1 MPTVHCKVE
10 VNALTVP
17 ESCKLRF
24 IPNNNLDTDDIAAEM
39 CAIAPVLTP
48 DVARVSISALLQS
61 VQKELIN
68 GNHINLADKL
78 IFTFSLS
85 GRLDKPDDPLPPVAE
100 SLHVRVQPTAGFM
113 KEIHAQVRL
122 ERVGMTEK
130 LPQIN
135 QIENTTLRLDNV
147 LSSTDILRLHGDHL
161 DFDPRLGNGQCVITG
176 TRSGTAVQTQFG
188 PITDTGIILIPT
200 VPAQDDPWNNEY
212 TLSLSVRYT
221 EHGTLRTAAYR
232 RKLRSPLTVS
242 DMGHPNPPETGILT
256 GKAAAPHVSVT
267 GGTLTADERLRIKVL
282 QDLTEERLLF
292 ALLDMQEDG
301 ATGEE
306 VAVKENGAYSLPGFA
321 DSAVSSLNI
330 TVNDYN
336 ALWDMLRNDYSGS
349 LVDVLDVK
357 MG

>member
-1 MPTVHCKVE
+1 MPTVRCKVE

-24 IPNNNLDTDDIAAEM
+24 IPNNNLNTDDIAAEM
-39 CAIAPVLTP
+39 CVIAPVLTP
-48 DVARVSISALLQS
+48 DVAQVSISALLQS

-78 IFTFSLS
+78 IFTFSLT

-100 SLHVRVQPTAGFM
+100 SLHVRVHPTAGFM
-113 KEIHAQVRL
+113 KEIHAQVKL

-135 QIENTTLRLDNV
+135 QIENTTLQLDNV
-147 LSSTDILRLHGDHL
+147 LSSTDVLQLHGDNL
-161 DFDPRLGNGQCVITG
+161 DFDPRQGTGECIITG
-176 TRSGTAVQTQFG
+176 TRSGSAVQTQFG
-188 PITDTGIILIPT
+188 PITDTSIILIPT
-200 VPAQDDPWNNEY
+200 IPAQDDPWNNEY

-221 EHGTLRTAAYR
+221 EHGTQRTSTYR
-232 RKLRSPLTVS
+232 SRLRSPLTVP

-256 GKAAAPHVSVT
+256 GSAATPYVVIT
-267 GGTLTADERLRIKVL
+267 GGTVTADERLRIEVL
-282 QDLTEERLLF
+282 QDLAEERLLF

-306 VAVKENGAYSLPGFA
+306 VAVKENGAYSLSGFA

-336 ALWDMLRNDYSGS
+336 ALWDMLRNDYSGR

-357 MG
+357 VG